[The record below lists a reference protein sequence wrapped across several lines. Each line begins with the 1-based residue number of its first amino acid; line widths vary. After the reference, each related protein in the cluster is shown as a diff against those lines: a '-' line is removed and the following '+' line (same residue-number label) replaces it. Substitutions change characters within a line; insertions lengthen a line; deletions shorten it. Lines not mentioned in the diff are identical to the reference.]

1 MTKIAFIAPLSLPI
15 FVDYISII
23 LSLCVQVIKR
33 LIRGCFFLPSIYY
46 KLHVVGILR
55 YFANKVKYSAFYLIY
70 GMICNQ
76 FKYKSDKVKKKF
88 TFKWWFPKVNT
99 IFCWCSEGRLRPS
112 ICKTMSKIKIL
123 RTDYFSFLKLK
134 DLSFNGEKY

>member
-1 MTKIAFIAPLSLPI
+1 MRTSDQK
-15 FVDYISII
+15 VDPG
-23 LSLCVQVIKR
+23 L
-33 LIRGCFFLPSIYY
+33 FFLPSIYY

-123 RTDYFSFLKLK
+123 RTDYLSFLKLK
-134 DLSFNGEKY
+134 DLSFNGEKYQHVNIVYFCFHWLNL